1 MFDRE
6 IEIETLIDAVNSG
19 KAELVII
26 YGRRRLGKT
35 TLVHELLRRVNN
47 GIYLF
52 TPHGDISEIILF
64 FSEEIRNRM
73 KDIVQFADWRDFLE
87 YLKLKSKERF
97 VVIIDEFQR
106 IAYSYKPAMSLLQHY
121 WDSYL
126 SKSKIVLILV
136 GSVVGMIERIALSGN
151 APLFGRRTREIK
163 LDMIPYIITRN
174 YWEKYSEE
182 KKIEAYGF
190 FGGTPGYFTL
200 VDDNKSVLDNVEEL
214 ILSPNARLARE
225 PESLLSEETRT
236 PATYMSILSQLSRSG
251 RGLPLSKIKVRKG
264 TPTSY
269 LRTLNK
275 MNLVEKIVS
284 LAQGDTLYTI
294 ADEFFRFWFFFIYPR
309 QNLIELKQGH
319 LIRKIIEKN
328 KDIYLSVTFEKILRE
343 LILFSSGRRI
353 ANIDI
358 PIIDKIGSYWWK
370 NLEVDVCAISS
381 DTVIVGEAKWQNK
394 TITAEDARNFI
405 KKMELIKENM
415 KKKKAIGFFATK
427 SDFSKVAEDILSDNT
442 VLINLESLPDI
453 LNSLRYSQR

>member
-35 TLVHELLRRVNN
+35 TLVHKLLRRVNN
-47 GIYLF
+47 SIYLF

-64 FSEEIRNRM
+64 FSEEIRNRT

-151 APLFGRRTREIK
+151 APLFGRMTREIK

-190 FGGTPGYFTL
+190 L
-200 VDDNKSVLDNVEEL
+200 EEL
-214 ILSPNARLARE
+214 L
-225 PESLLSEETRT
+225 
-236 PATYMSILSQLSRSG
+236 
-251 RGLPLSKIKVRKG
+251 
-264 TPTSY
+264 
-269 LRTLNK
+269 
-275 MNLVEKIVS
+275 
-284 LAQGDTLYTI
+284 
-294 ADEFFRFWFFFIYPR
+294 
-309 QNLIELKQGH
+309 
-319 LIRKIIEKN
+319 
-328 KDIYLSVTFEKILRE
+328 
-343 LILFSSGRRI
+343 
-353 ANIDI
+353 
-358 PIIDKIGSYWWK
+358 
-370 NLEVDVCAISS
+370 AISRWLM
-381 DTVIVGEAKWQNK
+381 I
-394 TITAEDARNFI
+394 
-405 KKMELIKENM
+405 
-415 KKKKAIGFFATK
+415 
-427 SDFSKVAEDILSDNT
+427 
-442 VLINLESLPDI
+442 INLF
-453 LNSLRYSQR
+453 